1 MRVDKNDSLRSILG
15 LEQPASH
22 ARKKFDLNLLPI
34 FIEIYQHKSV
44 SKAALIL
51 NMTQSSVSLALGKL
65 RDYFDDPLFFREG
78 QHLTPTQAAA
88 QFYASISVSFGCVHR
103 EITKVAEDKVKSKI
117 IIHASPYLS
126 MRLLPSLSE
135 FIWLMQNGCEILHKS
150 TTPAIDSKET
160 WATDVMPDIT
170 FGFARST
177 NPQMNSQKLM
187 SEPLCFVCSEH
198 HPRLT
203 HELTSENG
211 KHETFVTFER
221 LCNTFLQNRA
231 KPDTAVAERI
241 SSMKSDS
248 LFALL
253 SVIGSSDK
261 ISVIPVW
268 LFEKF
273 NATFHLKTLAT
284 EIQLNPLTVYMI
296 YSNTAIK
303 TPVVGDIISQWAGE
317 VSTCE

>member
-15 LEQPASH
+15 LEQSTSR
-22 ARKKFDLNLLPI
+22 ARKKLDLNLLPI
-34 FIEIYQHKSV
+34 FIEIYKHKSV

-78 QHLTPTQAAA
+78 QHFTPTQEAA
-88 QFYASISVSFGCVHR
+88 QFYASIYVNFNSVHR
-103 EITKVAEDKVKSKI
+103 EVAKVAEDKVKSKI

-135 FIWLMQNGCEILHKS
+135 FIWLMQKGCEILHKS
-150 TTPAIDSKET
+150 ATPANDYKDT

-170 FGFARST
+170 FEFARST
-177 NPQMNSQKLM
+177 NPHMVSQKMM

-203 HELTSENG
+203 HELTSANC
-211 KHETFVTFER
+211 KFETFVTFER
-221 LCNTFLQNRA
+221 LCNMFLQSKAEADN
-231 KPDTAVAERI
+231 VAQERI

-261 ISVIPVW
+261 IGVIPVW

-284 EIQLNPLTVYMI
+284 ELPLNPLPVYMI
-296 YSNTAIK
+296 YPATATN
-303 TPVVGDIISQWAGE
+303 TPVVGDIISQWARNI
-317 VSTCE
+317 STRK